1 VAIVPTV
8 PLALLLLRASRWFD
22 RQLLERLAERGWP
35 ALTPAQS
42 LVFAHLDPEGVPPAE
57 LARRLGT
64 SRQSTQDLV
73 AGLVARGL
81 LVLAS
86 NPLRRGGRLVTM
98 TEQGRALAGDSRRIQ
113 EALERDLGERRVSD
127 LRALLQ
133 DFGELSSDPVPAS
146 PPTTSTVRR
155 RGTERGSQQAQ
166 RSRS

>member
-1 VAIVPTV
+1 MPKV

-73 AGLVARGL
+73 AGLVGRGL

-98 TEQGRALAGDSRRIQ
+98 TEQGRALAGDARRIL
-113 EALERDLGERRVSD
+113 ETLERDLGERRVGD
-127 LRALLQ
+127 LRVLLQ
-133 DFGELSSDPVPAS
+133 DFGDVSGGPVPAS
-146 PPTTSTVRR
+146 PRTTPMVRR
-155 RGTERGSQQAQ
+155 RGNDRGSQQAQ